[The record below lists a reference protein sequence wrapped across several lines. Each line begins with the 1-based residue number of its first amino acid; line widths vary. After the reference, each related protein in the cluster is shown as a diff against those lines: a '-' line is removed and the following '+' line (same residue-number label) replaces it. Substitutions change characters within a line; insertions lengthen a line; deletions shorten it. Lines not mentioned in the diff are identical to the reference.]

1 MRTNII
7 LAFSLFLPVSIPVWA
22 QTVLP
27 PLPQSLAYVLQAEG
41 LGASRLEVI
50 QRLANCERDWIVIDG
65 FFDGSKNGEYTPAEI
80 ALIRAAQHDRKVLAY
95 LSIGEAEDY
104 RPYWKR
110 EWAADRNVR
119 PDGKAPPWLCDE
131 NPDWKGNY
139 RVRYWDKAWQ
149 ELILA
154 QVDNTLRADFD
165 GVYLDIVDAFE
176 TFEYDPVKKDW
187 DDHRLNKETGNS
199 YRDDMIQWVRDI
211 ATYARKQQPDFLVVP
226 QNGAQL
232 LENDAYMTT
241 IDAIG
246 VEDLFT
252 DGNRS
257 QKREHTRYVIGF
269 LDKLQ
274 ATAKPILVIEYS
286 TKPTVVNTSLQ
297 GAAKNGYVV
306 LVTDRELK
314 TLGRSGNS
322 DKKGQSTTKSKDAC
336 TVLPATRAPNIQL
349 HEVGR

>member
-1 MRTNII
+1 MRLKAI
-7 LAFSLFLPVSIPVWA
+7 LVISLCLNDSVAGWA
-22 QTVLP
+22 QAAP
-27 PLPQSLAYVLQAEG
+27 PPHPQSLAYVLQAEG

-50 QRLANCERDWIVIDG
+50 QRLANCERDWIVIDR
-65 FFDGSKNGEYTPAEI
+65 FFAGSDNVKYTAAEI
-80 ALIRAAQHDRKVLAY
+80 ALIRAARHDRKVLAY

-104 RPYWKR
+104 RPYWNR
-110 EWAADRNVR
+110 EWDADRNGR
-119 PDGKAPPWLCDE
+119 PDRKAPPWLGNE

-139 RVRYWDKAWQ
+139 RVWYWDKAWQ

-154 QVDNTLRADFD
+154 QVDNTLRAGFD

-187 DDHRLNKETGNS
+187 DDHRLNKETEQA
-199 YRDDMIQWVRDI
+199 YRDDMICWVHTI

-232 LENDAYMTT
+232 LENVGYMTT

-269 LDKLQ
+269 LDKFQ
-274 ATAKPILVIEYS
+274 ATAKPILVIEYG
-286 TKPTVVNTSLQ
+286 TQPTVMNTSLQ
-297 GAAKNGYVV
+297 GSAKNGYVV

-314 TLGRSGNS
+314 TLGRSGNFN
-322 DKKGQSTTKSKDAC
+322 KKGQNSTKLKDAC
-336 TVLPATRAPNIQL
+336 TGLSPARAP
-349 HEVGR
+349 